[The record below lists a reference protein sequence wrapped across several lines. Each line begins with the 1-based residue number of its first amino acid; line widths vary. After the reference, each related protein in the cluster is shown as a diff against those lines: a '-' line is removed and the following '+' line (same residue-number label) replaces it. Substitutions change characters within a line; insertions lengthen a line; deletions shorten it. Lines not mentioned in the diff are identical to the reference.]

1 MTKWIYTFTKKVF
14 FKVLLW
20 SVDTVNT
27 IVNDKNCWTGIW
39 QVNNIIALFVS
50 LENIKVRYQRL
61 LRI

>member
-27 IVNDKNCWTGIW
+27 IVNDENCWTGIW
-39 QVNNIIALFVS
+39 QVNNVIALFVS